1 MTLGFLQ
8 STIKIALFCEEISA
22 VWTVIETEHLPIM
35 EQAPSTPTADAV
47 KLSTNR
53 SLRSRV
59 GENFSAQNV
68 DLLLLLC
75 CLVSGLID
83 STIYN
88 GRNHS
93 TNGPSCVR

>member
-1 MTLGFLQ
+1 M
-8 STIKIALFCEEISA
+8 
-22 VWTVIETEHLPIM
+22 WTVIETEHLPTM
-35 EQAPSTPTADAV
+35 EEQAPSPPTADAV
-47 KLSTNR
+47 KLSTNG
-53 SLRSRV
+53 SLRSRL
-59 GENFSAQNV
+59 GENVSAQNA